1 MMKIDLDQIPQ
12 WKRVN
17 GRDAISRDFAFRN
30 FREAFSFMTE
40 TALVAETMDHHPEWF
55 NVYRKVSVT
64 LTTHSAGGVTEL
76 DVKLAKAMDEIML
89 RFGASAK
96 P

>member
-1 MMKIDLDQIPQ
+1 MQIDLDQIPK
-12 WKRVN
+12 WKRVD
-17 GRDAISRDFAFRN
+17 GRDAIARDFVFRN
-30 FREAFSFMTE
+30 FREAFAFMTE
-40 TALVAETMDHHPEWF
+40 TVLVAEAIDHHPEWF

-89 RFGASAK
+89 RFEASAK